1 MSASLGRAEP
11 AVGWLGRLA
20 STLSP
25 RRVWREVRRSNPV
38 GYLFVLP
45 YVLFFA
51 VFVAYP
57 FGFAFFLTVHNWNI
71 VRPEKPF
78 VGTRNFEILFSDPL
92 FWKALGNTAVFLA
105 VHIPL
110 QIAIALLLAVVLNQ
124 PLRARGLFRTAYFLP
139 FVTSGAIVSLVWL
152 RLYADDGLLNQ
163 ALASLGLGHV
173 GWLSD
178 PRVAMPSIAVMAT
191 WKNVGYYLMIFLA
204 SLQAIPSQLYEESY
218 LNGANAWQRFRYITF
233 PMLNPAFI
241 LVVVLS
247 TIGGFSL
254 FVEPFVMTGGGPL
267 DATLSLVLYLYQQAF
282 QFLRMGYAATIGVVL
297 ALLIFVV
304 TLIQRRFL
312 EREVGY

>member
-1 MSASLGRAEP
+1 MVPTATSE
-11 AVGWLGRLA
+11 
-20 STLSP
+20 
-25 RRVWREVRRSNPV
+25 RRSGGAGVWRQIRRSNPI
-38 GYLFVLP
+38 GYLFTLP
-45 YVLFFA
+45 YLIFFA
-51 VFVAYP
+51 VFIAYP
-57 FGFAFFLTVHNWNI
+57 LGFAFFLTLHNWNI
-71 VRPEKPF
+71 VSPNKPF

-92 FWKALGNTAVFLA
+92 FWTALRNTAVFLA

-110 QIAIALLLAVVLNQ
+110 QIVVALVLAVVLNQ
-124 PLRARGLFRTAYFLP
+124 QIRGRGLFRTAYFLP
-139 FVTSGAIVSLVWL
+139 YVTSGAIVSLIWL
-152 RLYADDGLLNQ
+152 RLYADDGMLNQ
-163 ALASLGLGHV
+163 LLAKVALGPV

-178 PRVAMPSIAVMAT
+178 PKIAMTSIAVMAT

-204 SLQAIPSQLYEESY
+204 SMQSIPAQLYEESY

-241 LVVVLS
+241 LVVILS

-267 DATLSLVLYLYQQAF
+267 DATLSLVLYLYQQAS

-304 TLIQRRFL
+304 TLIQRRYL
-312 EREVGY
+312 EQEVGY

>member
-1 MSASLGRAEP
+1 MNATP
-11 AVGWLGRLA
+11 AKPQPEGPLARL
-20 STLSP
+20 
-25 RRVWREVRRSNPV
+25 RRSNPV
-38 GYLFVLP
+38 GYLFTLP
-45 YVLFFA
+45 YLIFFG

-57 FGFAFFLTVHNWNI
+57 FGFAVYLTVHNWNI

-78 VGTRNFEILFSDPL
+78 VGLANFERLFADEI
-92 FWKALGNTAVFLA
+92 FWKALSNTLVFLA

-124 PLRARGLFRTAYFLP
+124 QIVARGFFRVAYFLP
-139 FVTSGAIVSLVWL
+139 YVTSGAIISLVWL
-152 RLYADDGLLNQ
+152 RLYADDGMLNQ
-163 ALASLGLGHV
+163 LLARANLGPV

-178 PRVAMPSIAVMAT
+178 PRVAMPSIAIMAT

-204 SLQAIPSQLYEESY
+204 SLQGIPGQLYEEAR
-218 LNGANAWQRFRYITF
+218 LNGATAWQRFIYITF
-233 PMLNPAFI
+233 PLLNPAFI

-267 DATLSLVLYLYQQAF
+267 DSTMSLVLYLYQNAF
-282 QFLRMGYAATIGVVL
+282 QFLRMGYAAAIGLVL
-297 ALLIFVV
+297 AVLIFLVTVV
-304 TLIQRRFL
+304 QRRYL

>member
-1 MSASLGRAEP
+1 MIR
-11 AVGWLGRLA
+11 RL
-20 STLSP
+20 T
-25 RRVWREVRRSNPV
+25 RSNPV
-38 GYLFVLP
+38 GYLFTLP
-45 YVLFFA
+45 YVIFFG

-57 FGFAFFLTVHNWNI
+57 FGFAIWLTLHNWNI

-78 VGTRNFEILFSDPL
+78 VGLANFERLFSDEL
-92 FWKALGNTAVFLA
+92 FWKALVNTGVFLV

-124 PLRARGLFRTAYFLP
+124 QIRFRGLFRVAYFLP
-139 FVTSGAIVSLVWL
+139 YVTSGAIVSLVWL

-163 ALASLGLGHV
+163 LLAQLNLKPV

-178 PRVAMPSIAVMAT
+178 PRIAMPSIAIMAT

-204 SLQAIPSQLYEESY
+204 SLQGIPAQLYEEAT
-218 LNGANAWQRFRYITF
+218 LNGATAWQRFVHITF

-254 FVEPFVMTGGGPL
+254 FVEPFVMTAGGPL
-267 DATLSLVLYLYQQAF
+267 DSTLSLVLYLYQNAF
-282 QFLRMGYAATIGVVL
+282 QFLRMGYAAAIGVVL
-297 ALLIFVV
+297 AIMIFLVTVV
-304 TLIQRRFL
+304 QRRFL

>member
-1 MSASLGRAEP
+1 MTT
-11 AVGWLGRLA
+11 VGIPSKPGPL
-20 STLSP
+20 
-25 RRVWREVRRSNPV
+25 RRVWHDIRRSNPI
-38 GYLFVLP
+38 GYLFTLP
-45 YVLFFA
+45 YLIFFG
-51 VFVAYP
+51 VFIAYP
-57 FGFAFFLTVHNWNI
+57 LGFAFYLTVHNWNI
-71 VRPEKPF
+71 VSPNKPF
-78 VGTRNFEILFSDPL
+78 VGTRNYEILFSDPL

-110 QIAIALLLAVVLNQ
+110 QIVVALLLAVVLNQ
-124 PLRARGLFRTAYFLP
+124 QIRGRGLFRTAYFLP
-139 FVTSGAIVSLVWL
+139 YVTSGAIVSLIWL
-152 RLYADDGLLNQ
+152 RLYADDGMLNQ
-163 ALASLGLGHV
+163 LLATVSLGPV

-178 PRVAMPSIAVMAT
+178 PKVAMTSIAVMAT

-204 SLQAIPSQLYEESY
+204 SMQSIPAQLYEESY

-241 LVVVLS
+241 LVVILS

-297 ALLIFVV
+297 ALLIFLV
-304 TLIQRRFL
+304 TVIQRRFL
-312 EREVGY
+312 EQEVGY

>member
-1 MSASLGRAEP
+1 MSERTSRDGLWR
-11 AVGWLGRLA
+11 RL
-20 STLSP
+20 
-25 RRVWREVRRSNPV
+25 RGSNPV
-38 GYLFVLP
+38 GYLFTLP
-45 YVLFFA
+45 YLIFFA
-51 VFVAYP
+51 IFVAYP
-57 FGFAFFLTVHNWNI
+57 LGFAIYLTFHNWNI
-71 VRPEKPF
+71 VRPERPF
-78 VGTRNFEILFSDPL
+78 VGLRNFERLFTDEL
-92 FWKALGNTAVFLA
+92 FWKALSNTAVFLV

-110 QIAIALLLAVVLNQ
+110 QIVVALALAVILNQ
-124 PLRARGLFRTAYFLP
+124 QLIARGLFRVSFFLP
-139 FVTSGAIVSLVWL
+139 YVTSGAIISLVWL

-163 ALASLGLGHV
+163 LLARVDLGPV

-178 PRVAMPSIAVMAT
+178 PRLAMPSIAIMAT

-204 SLQAIPSQLYEESY
+204 SLQSIPAQLYEEAS
-218 LNGANAWQRFRYITF
+218 LNGATQWQRFRYITF
-233 PMLNPAFI
+233 PLLNPAFI
-241 LVVVLS
+241 LVVILS

-254 FVEPFVMTGGGPL
+254 FVEPFVMTAGGPL

>member
-1 MSASLGRAEP
+1 MVPTATSE
-11 AVGWLGRLA
+11 
-20 STLSP
+20 
-25 RRVWREVRRSNPV
+25 RRSGGAGVWRQIRRSNPI
-38 GYLFVLP
+38 GYLFTLP
-45 YVLFFA
+45 YLIFFA
-51 VFVAYP
+51 VFIAYP
-57 FGFAFFLTVHNWNI
+57 LGFAFFLTLHNWNI
-71 VRPEKPF
+71 VSPNKPF

-92 FWKALGNTAVFLA
+92 FWTALRNTAVFLA

-110 QIAIALLLAVVLNQ
+110 QIVVALVLAVVLNQ
-124 PLRARGLFRTAYFLP
+124 QIRGRGLFRTAYFLP
-139 FVTSGAIVSLVWL
+139 YVTSGAIVSLIWL
-152 RLYADDGLLNQ
+152 RLYADDGMLNQ
-163 ALASLGLGHV
+163 LLAKVALGPV

-178 PRVAMPSIAVMAT
+178 PKIAMTSIAVMAT

-204 SLQAIPSQLYEESY
+204 SMQSIPAQLYEESY

-241 LVVVLS
+241 LVVILS

-304 TLIQRRFL
+304 TLIQRRYL
-312 EREVGY
+312 EQEVGY